1 MTKQIF
7 LDQLRAGLYGLPQDD
22 IEERVS
28 FYSEMIDDRME
39 EGLTEEAAVAGI
51 GPVDTI
57 ISQIIAETPLP
68 RLVREQIKSRPRMRA
83 WEVILLILGFPLWFP
98 LLIAAFAVIFSVY
111 VVIWS
116 VILVLWA
123 VEIACIAGAFAGVIV
138 GFIQIFQG
146 NLLWGLLLISAAIL
160 LSGLSILLFFGCI
173 AASKGALYLTKKI
186 ALGIKSLF
194 LRKENSK

>member
-146 NLLWGLLLISAAIL
+146 NLLFGLLLISAAVL

-173 AASKGALYLTKKI
+173 AAAKGALYLTKKV

>member
-98 LLIAAFAVIFSVY
+98 LLIAAFAVVFSVY

-116 VILVLWA
+116 VILALWA
-123 VEIACIAGAFAGVIV
+123 VEAACIAGAFAGVIV

>member
-28 FYSEMIDDRME
+28 FYSEIIDDRME

-111 VVIWS
+111 AVIWS

-146 NLLWGLLLISAAIL
+146 NLLWGLLLISAAVL

-173 AASKGALYLTKKI
+173 AASKGALYLTKKV

>member
-123 VEIACIAGAFAGVIV
+123 VEAACIAGAFAGVIV

>member
-7 LDQLRAGLYGLPQDD
+7 LDQLRTGLYGLPQDD
-22 IEERVS
+22 IEERVG

-51 GPVDTI
+51 GPVDTV

-111 VVIWS
+111 AVIWS

-146 NLLWGLLLISAAIL
+146 NLLWGLLLISAAVL

-173 AASKGALYLTKKI
+173 AASKGALYLTKKV

>member
-1 MTKQIF
+1 MTKKIF
-7 LDQLRAGLYGLPQDD
+7 LDRLREGLYGLPQDD
-22 IEERVS
+22 IEERVN

-39 EGLTEEAAVAGI
+39 EGLTEEAAIAEI
-51 GPVDTI
+51 GPVDAV

-111 VVIWS
+111 AVIWS
-116 VILVLWA
+116 IILVLWA
-123 VEIACIAGAFAGVIV
+123 VEISCIAGAFAGVIV

-146 NLLWGLLLISAAIL
+146 NLLLGLLLISAAVL

-173 AASKGALYLTKKI
+173 AAAKGALYLTKKV

-194 LRKENSK
+194 LRKENTK

>member
-123 VEIACIAGAFAGVIV
+123 VEAACIAGAFAGVIV

-146 NLLWGLLLISAAIL
+146 NLLFGLLLISTAVL

-194 LRKENSK
+194 LRKENTK

>member
-7 LDQLRAGLYGLPQDD
+7 LDRLRTGLYGLPQDD

-51 GPVDTI
+51 GPVDAV

-111 VVIWS
+111 AVIWS

-160 LSGLSILLFFGCI
+160 LSGLSILLFFGCT
-173 AASKGALYLTKKI
+173 AAAKGALYLTKKV